1 MKGKRRMNTEN
12 KTELREIEKYKQ
24 DFSVLPLVNRYNAV
38 TEGYDWYKAENFE
51 EYCYIGKALKVFLNP
66 PHAYPAYIGYCTSNG
81 IVHTLDESLDSITRY
96 LWNFDIN
103 VSYEE
108 PLQKTERQLYE
119 EYKFRWLAKH
129 GYTLT
134 DAISSA
140 MKYAER
146 IGLVGEIDEI
156 ISKWEEVGF
165 DGKIYD
171 SFEEWLEGEF
181 EDCYQPFFR
190 AKYEK

>member
-1 MKGKRRMNTEN
+1 MNDN
-12 KTELREIEKYKQ
+12 EIRTNIIEEYKQ
-24 DFSVLPLVNRYNAV
+24 DFSVLPLVNCYNAE
-38 TEGYDWYKAENFE
+38 TESYDWYKAENFE
-51 EYCYIGKALKVFLNP
+51 EYCYIGKALKVFLEP
-66 PHAYPAYIGYCTSNG
+66 PHTYPAYIGFCTQNG
-81 IVHTLDESLDSITRY
+81 VAHTLDESLNSITRY

-103 VSYEE
+103 VFYEE
-108 PLQKTERQLYE
+108 PLQKTEHQLYE

-134 DAISSA
+134 DAISFA

-146 IGLVGEIDEI
+146 IGFVGTIDEI
-156 ISKWEEVGF
+156 ISKWENEIGF
-165 DGKIYD
+165 DGKIYN

-190 AKYEK
+190 AKYGK